1 MKRSDISQTF
11 LSTAEVADLLR
22 VTEASVR
29 IWVFRGRVPHLKING
44 RLRFKKSEIL
54 DWAESQ
60 RRVTPQQ
67 GFATVFRDSTI
78 EWISAEKAEQLRREA
93 IPANF
98 EHSLLKSENR
108 KAAERLQRPAAIS
121 KTFSKENL
129 YDEHSTN

>member
-67 GFATVFRDSTI
+67 AMQAVGR
-78 EWISAEKAEQLRREA
+78 
-93 IPANF
+93 
-98 EHSLLKSENR
+98 
-108 KAAERLQRPAAIS
+108 
-121 KTFSKENL
+121 
-129 YDEHSTN
+129 